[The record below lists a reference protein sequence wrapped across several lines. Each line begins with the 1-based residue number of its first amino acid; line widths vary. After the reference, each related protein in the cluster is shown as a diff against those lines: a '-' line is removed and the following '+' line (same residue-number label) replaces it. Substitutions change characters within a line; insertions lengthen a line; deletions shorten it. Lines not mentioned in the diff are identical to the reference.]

1 MKAILL
7 AAGVGSRLSRKIDRP
22 KSLLE
27 VGDTTIIRHTAE
39 MLLKEGIE
47 IAVVAG
53 YKKDLLYENL
63 KGLDVK
69 LYYNPFFKV
78 TNSMASLWFARDF
91 FDDKNDMILG
101 NADVFWEKNLL
112 DKLTADPRDA
122 VMLSD
127 VSRVKV
133 GDYFFKTVDDRIV
146 LYGKDIPPEER
157 TSEYVGVAKLRK
169 HFIPGFVNRLEKLV
183 EDEVYHLWWENV
195 LYEHSKQYPVYALD
209 VDGMFWGEVDYI
221 EDYERIVNYLE
232 SKKEE
237 KH

>member
-69 LYYNPFFKV
+69 FYYNPFFKV

-157 TSEYVGVAKLRK
+157 TSEYVAS
-169 HFIPGFVNRLEKLV
+169 P
-183 EDEVYHLWWENV
+183 
-195 LYEHSKQYPVYALD
+195 S
-209 VDGMFWGEVDYI
+209 
-221 EDYERIVNYLE
+221 
-232 SKKEE
+232 
-237 KH
+237 